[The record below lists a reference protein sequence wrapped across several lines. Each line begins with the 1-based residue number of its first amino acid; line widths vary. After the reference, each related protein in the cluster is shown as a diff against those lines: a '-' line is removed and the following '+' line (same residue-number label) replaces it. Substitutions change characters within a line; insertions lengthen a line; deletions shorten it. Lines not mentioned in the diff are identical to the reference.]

1 MPAFSP
7 EVTQALSEDL
17 HDCLLD
23 AGVTEAAAKF
33 LVGKKI
39 LKLAAF
45 ADLADN
51 KAGIVE
57 VVGRPAGLDPGNMI
71 ECQPLKSA
79 WRDAEAKTKA
89 SLEAHAK
96 GEDVNKDVTLGSE
109 QRERLDDQLKAH
121 FKVMWPAAWLS
132 TNGLLGKIK
141 RFYDKRTDFVPRIE
155 TDVRNILESEPDKF
169 FNVFLSKGGSL
180 QAQATQG
187 SSAIHGLWKMRERH
201 FQLMLAYSH
210 AAFPEFQN
218 ADLTGLMEY
227 HQWAMSKAVEGP
239 YDPST
244 VHALLKADF
253 HMRTRW
259 MLSWRAKEFTAFT
272 DVVKHH
278 RGHSAYLFNE
288 VTRSIGDSRKHDLD
302 RHKSRSRS
310 RTRGDKG
317 SHGQHRGA
325 QGKNQGKGTSGS
337 NASSS
342 WPGLVRQTAN
352 GKKVCQFYNK
362 FSGCKKG
369 WRSCPDEHECD
380 FPNCGKRH
388 SRAEHHPTPQQS

>member
-1 MPAFSP
+1 MLSSPDMQDAVPVDSATGLVERWPKRVAIRCYVSLAYTAMPAFSP
-7 EVTQALSEDL
+7 EVTRALSEDL

-33 LVGKKI
+33 LVDKKI

-169 FNVFLSKGGSL
+169 FNVFLRWQPPGPGYTGQLRNPWTVENAGAPLPTHAGVLACGLSRVPECGLDWAHGVPPMGHVESSGG
-180 QAQATQG
+180 
-187 SSAIHGLWKMRERH
+187 
-201 FQLMLAYSH
+201 
-210 AAFPEFQN
+210 
-218 ADLTGLMEY
+218 
-227 HQWAMSKAVEGP
+227 
-239 YDPST
+239 T
-244 VHALLKADF
+244 V
-253 HMRTRW
+253 
-259 MLSWRAKEFTAFT
+259 
-272 DVVKHH
+272 
-278 RGHSAYLFNE
+278 
-288 VTRSIGDSRKHDLD
+288 
-302 RHKSRSRS
+302 
-310 RTRGDKG
+310 
-317 SHGQHRGA
+317 
-325 QGKNQGKGTSGS
+325 
-337 NASSS
+337 
-342 WPGLVRQTAN
+342 
-352 GKKVCQFYNK
+352 
-362 FSGCKKG
+362 
-369 WRSCPDEHECD
+369 
-380 FPNCGKRH
+380 
-388 SRAEHHPTPQQS
+388 